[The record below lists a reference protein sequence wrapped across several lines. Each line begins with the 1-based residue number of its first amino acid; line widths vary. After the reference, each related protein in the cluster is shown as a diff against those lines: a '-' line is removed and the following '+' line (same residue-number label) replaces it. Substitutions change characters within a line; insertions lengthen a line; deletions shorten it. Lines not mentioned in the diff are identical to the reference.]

1 MAPPVDEIETAPRGL
16 PTVGAGPHL
25 SLLDEAGDVTQ
36 VIPIARDRSTLTV
49 DGLGVQLSRH
59 LIGGDGVEVALS
71 EGGMTLEPVGAPR
84 ALYVFLTE
92 PTQLKDGDV
101 VMLGAQVI
109 RYRVLADPDATYFG
123 ASNALRSGHGVQPK
137 DVAILEQ
144 LVPSGRVRDTVHLF
158 AGRKV
163 IVGRTTGDWII
174 NYDTTVSGT
183 HAEFSCDASGGVTV
197 RDLGS
202 RNGVALAVRKGR
214 TLKEGDRIA
223 YDGHVMRIELS

>member
-1 MAPPVDEIETAPRGL
+1 MSPPLDELETAPRGL

-49 DGLGVQLSRH
+49 DGLGVQLSEH

-71 EGGMTLEPVGAPR
+71 GDRMILEPVGAPR

-92 PTQLKDGDV
+92 PTVLKDGDV
-101 VMLGAQVI
+101 LMLGAQVI
-109 RYRVLADPDATYFG
+109 RFRLLADPDAMYFG
-123 ASNALRSGHGVQPK
+123 ASNAIRTGSGIQPK
-137 DVAILEQ
+137 DVAVLEQ
-144 LVPSGRVRDTVHLF
+144 LVPTGRVRDTVHLF
-158 AGRKV
+158 PGRKIV
-163 IVGRTTGDWII
+163 VGRTTGDWII
-174 NYDTTVSGT
+174 NYDSTVSGT
-183 HAEFSCDASGGVTV
+183 HAEFTCDVDGEVTV

-214 TLKEGDRIA
+214 ALKEGDRIA